1 MDDFLLKTWYFEWRW
16 NTTVG
21 CGGCR
26 QAPLHYLMQLQGE
39 RGEKM
44 EIVKNNDL
52 SPNYIL
58 YYILCVL

>member
-1 MDDFLLKTWYFEWRW
+1 
-16 NTTVG
+16 
-21 CGGCR
+21 
-26 QAPLHYLMQLQGE
+26 MQLRGD
-39 RGEKM
+39 RGEKI